1 MCYASLDQPGPPFPR
16 SVPLTHL
23 LPFKH
28 RLTRTYC
35 AHTEMRG
42 TLCYFDLFL
51 RWKDG
56 ALTRSAFFRRAF
68 MLLLVGVLPQP
79 SSSPGTR
86 GSMRAPRPTRPASP
100 ISQPPCENLN
110 SGPDVAAGPA
120 TLEVK
125 VKGNHVKFAT
135 HHHFLDREINRSGL
149 GVEVR
154 CRRGMWGVVGL
165 QERGVIKQGK
175 IRKII

>member
-1 MCYASLDQPGPPFPR
+1 MCYASLYQP
-16 SVPLTHL
+16 VPLSPGL
-23 LPFKH
+23 CPL
-28 RLTRTYC
+28 RTFFPLSTGWH
-35 AHTEMRG
+35 AHTAHIEMRG

-56 ALTRSAFFRRAF
+56 ALTRSAFFRRSF

-79 SSSPGTR
+79 SSSPGTW

-100 ISQPPCENLN
+100 ISQPPWENLK

-149 GVEVR
+149 G
-154 CRRGMWGVVGL
+154 GNWGVKGKWEGWGGCVL
-165 QERGVIKQGK
+165 QEKGVIK
-175 IRKII
+175 